1 MKSTFKPGLELL
13 ESREVPAG
21 LRVFA
26 TNVPAYPPP
35 DPTTPPLPSVPPAP
49 ADGGGII
56 VILPPVNPWI
66 PGS

>member
-21 LRVFA
+21 FRGFVPNIFA
-26 TNVPAYPPP
+26 FPPP

-49 ADGGGII
+49 PGGGGII